1 MTGTNDQEVDQ
12 VNLNMDGLL
21 GHRAPIL
28 KEAVC
33 GESTECPVQ
42 TFSDWTMDYTFDL
55 DGALPAEKPRRDGS
69 LLGMVVAMKLF
80 VQMFD

>member
-1 MTGTNDQEVDQ
+1 M
-12 VNLNMDGLL
+12 
-21 GHRAPIL
+21 
-28 KEAVC
+28 
-33 GESTECPVQ
+33 ECPVQ
-42 TFSDWTMDYTFDL
+42 TFSEWTMDYTFDL